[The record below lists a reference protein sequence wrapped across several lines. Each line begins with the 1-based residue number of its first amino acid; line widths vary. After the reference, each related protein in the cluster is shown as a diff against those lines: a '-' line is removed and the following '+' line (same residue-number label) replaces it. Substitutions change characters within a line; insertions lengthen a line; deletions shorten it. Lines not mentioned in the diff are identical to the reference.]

1 MESTNKLIRPKFRRT
16 DSIANYT
23 YVNNYCKKR
32 KLNNSINKNVKVVK
46 KYKKL

>member
-1 MESTNKLIRPKFRRT
+1 MESIDKLIRPKLKRT

-46 KYKKL
+46 K